1 MNGAND
7 WDRKAG
13 ASHWLRPD
21 ERIYWRG
28 RPNPSVIFAP
38 QDRYLVPLSLAWT
51 AFAIFWEHGA
61 SHEGWGFGTAW
72 GVPFILLG
80 AYMVVGRFFVKVW
93 GRLHTFYAVTSE
105 RAVEVRKGGR
115 TLLEAFPPAHAE
127 LHGKR
132 DMNRGTMIFEKPSD
146 WQGARRRW
154 SGLALP
160 PAAAPY
166 FRGTGWPG
174 ARSFDEV
181 AFFDVDRFQDLVVAA
196 RSAGFDA
203 SGWAQPALAKPPHRS
218 QASSLAGGAR
228 AWAGARLGRLPFSLW
243 SPLPPEEVAARLAQ
257 NLTPFRQFG
266 FGLGR
271 RPPYQGSVSGSWVQ
285 LGYVGPT
292 RNSWRFVF
300 EGRIVAEG
308 SETRLTGTLGPIRFV
323 AAFSAMWLG
332 FVSLFFF
339 GGLVGLF
346 VELASGKDAVS
357 VLPFVLI
364 PAGMIIGF
372 FALTEFASRSARAEW
387 SIMERWLQQLLEAP
401 G

>member
-1 MNGAND
+1 M
-7 WDRKAG
+7 
-13 ASHWLRPD
+13 
-21 ERIYWRG
+21 
-28 RPNPSVIFAP
+28 
-38 QDRYLVPLSLAWT
+38 
-51 AFAIFWEHGA
+51 
-61 SHEGWGFGTAW
+61 
-72 GVPFILLG
+72 
-80 AYMVVGRFFVKVW
+80 
-93 GRLHTFYAVTSE
+93 
-105 RAVEVRKGGR
+105 
-115 TLLEAFPPAHAE
+115 
-127 LHGKR
+127 
-132 DMNRGTMIFEKPSD
+132 
-146 WQGARRRW
+146 
-154 SGLALP
+154 SGP
-160 PAAAPY
+160 
-166 FRGTGWPG
+166 
-174 ARSFDEV
+174 
-181 AFFDVDRFQDLVVAA
+181 
-196 RSAGFDA
+196 
-203 SGWAQPALAKPPHRS
+203 
-218 QASSLAGGAR
+218 
-228 AWAGARLGRLPFSLW
+228 
-243 SPLPPEEVAARLAQ
+243 
-257 NLTPFRQFG
+257 
-266 FGLGR
+266 
-271 RPPYQGSVSGSWVQ
+271 WVQ